1 LEKSLGEL
9 KTMVF
14 EILLESKK
22 PLMAKKIAFKIYRKY
37 NGYRMSRFMVR
48 DILWKEMKGQFKY
61 DNVNYTYSIE
71 SENLES
77 QKTNLEED
85 LTVEDL
91 NKTSNN
97 IDYDTLINKLS
108 SKEEKII
115 IHDFKKL
122 IKSNYLNV
130 NTGNKKFDELLKSVV
145 KDNKITTNEEAFL
158 KEKSIE
164 LGLPF
169 DLIGKA
175 KEMLNSGNPYLDNII
190 HLIYEDGKITE
201 NEIKFLK
208 EKEIEHEFTKSFVSK
223 RFWQIGVCYYLNEL
237 IKIDGFKNVVK
248 LREIGRI
255 LDFKLLNSDT
265 WIILNLDIHTS
276 NNINEIIENCQTK
289 IEGKLNDYIKER
301 YDFYNENLIESL
313 YSEIDLRN
321 TFLNEFKS
329 DGDLEDYEKIIK
341 ILNQEKIRIGSPD
354 ANLLV
359 ENVKFRIQNNIWD

>member
-1 LEKSLGEL
+1 
-9 KTMVF
+9 
-14 EILLESKK
+14 
-22 PLMAKKIAFKIYRKY
+22 
-37 NGYRMSRFMVR
+37 
-48 DILWKEMKGQFKY
+48 
-61 DNVNYTYSIE
+61 
-71 SENLES
+71 
-77 QKTNLEED
+77 
-85 LTVEDL
+85 
-91 NKTSNN
+91 
-97 IDYDTLINKLS
+97 
-108 SKEEKII
+108 
-115 IHDFKKL
+115 
-122 IKSNYLNV
+122 
-130 NTGNKKFDELLKSVV
+130 
-145 KDNKITTNEEAFL
+145 
-158 KEKSIE
+158 
-164 LGLPF
+164 
-169 DLIGKA
+169 
-175 KEMLNSGNPYLDNII
+175 
-190 HLIYEDGKITE
+190 
-201 NEIKFLK
+201 
-208 EKEIEHEFTKSFVSK
+208 
-223 RFWQIGVCYYLNEL
+223 LNEL

-329 DGDLEDYEKIIK
+329 EGDLEDYEKIIK